1 MWSKIYL
8 AVLGL
13 SIAAMAFFTFYS
25 WSWLQSIG
33 QPAAAV
39 VGYEY
44 NSGVACTALIISG
57 VLLLLLA
64 NGVLWAT
71 KRAWAMWATFVY
83 VAIFVIIRYFWLGEA
98 FFRFKKDNGMSDG
111 SFSLGPVMGVI
122 LVVAVGI
129 VVFANQ
135 FASVRLSRKMYP
147 PVTADEMEPE
157 AETEARTE
165 ETPKVE

>member
-1 MWSKIYL
+1 MWSKLYL
-8 AVLGL
+8 AILGL
-13 SIAAMAFFTFYS
+13 SIAAMAFFTYYS

-83 VAIFVIIRYFWLGEA
+83 VGIFVIIRYFWLGEA
-98 FFRFKKDNGMSDG
+98 FFRFKKDNRMSDG

-122 LVVAVGI
+122 LVVALGV

-135 FASVRLSRKMYP
+135 FASVRLNRKMYP
-147 PVTADEMEPE
+147 PIASVEIESDS
-157 AETEARTE
+157 ETESKTE
-165 ETPKVE
+165 VESKAE

>member
-8 AVLGL
+8 ALLGL
-13 SIAAMAFFTFYS
+13 SIAAMAFFTYYS

-57 VLLLLLA
+57 IILLLVA
-64 NGVLWAT
+64 NGMLWAT
-71 KRAWAMWATFVY
+71 QRAWAMWATFTY
-83 VAIFVIIRYFWLGEA
+83 VAVFVIVRYFWLGEA
-98 FFRFKKDNGMSDG
+98 FFRFMKDNGMWDG

-122 LVVAVGI
+122 LVVGAGV
-129 VVFANQ
+129 VVFINQ
-135 FASVRLSRKMYP
+135 FASVRLNRKMYP
-147 PVTADEMEPE
+147 PTTADEIEAD
-157 AETEARTE
+157 AETKAESE
-165 ETPKVE
+165 EEPKPE